1 MFKRRLQNKSWW
13 SKTKWFAAE
22 IFVVFIGVYLAFL
35 LEGYRTE
42 RQNEQK
48 RQQIYSSLYTM
59 FEGFSTDMAQSKSFE
74 KNYSTPFLE
83 AYENGEMPR
92 LKPLPF
98 WGSGFSAETW
108 SAMLQAGGIDLLDVN
123 FILQIEFFFSNIRYL
138 DKRLNNVNNLYN
150 RYLLPDM
157 NSNISTF
164 YDTETNKIRPR
175 YTWYIDFLNFFP
187 AYMNNLEESS
197 NEILSQLETKMDKQQ
212 IEALQENPVQ
222 Q

>member
-1 MFKRRLQNKSWW
+1 MEQNR
-13 SKTKWFAAE
+13 WFAAE

-42 RQNEQK
+42 QQNEQK

-59 FEGFSTDMAQSKSFE
+59 FEGFSSDMAQSNSFE
-74 KNYSTPFLE
+74 KNYSRPFLE
-83 AYENGEMPR
+83 AYENDERPR

-98 WGSGFSAETW
+98 LGSGFSAETW

-138 DKRLNNVNNLYN
+138 DKRLSNVNNLYN

-164 YDTETNKIRPR
+164 YDTETNKIRPQ
-175 YTWYIDFLNFFP
+175 YAWYLDFLNFFP
-187 AYMNNLEESS
+187 SYMSNLEESS
-197 NEILSQLETKMDKQQ
+197 NEILSQLETKMNKQQ
-212 IEALQENPVQ
+212 LENMQESSVQ